1 MRSQRGFTL
10 IEVVVAFVMLA
21 LILSV
26 SFEIFSTGMART
38 GDLAD
43 RANALV
49 VAQSRL
55 AATGG
60 EDVLREGIWNG
71 QSEDHRFQWQV
82 TVRRAEEMATT
93 PGGKTPTAVYALYL
107 IDVHVT
113 WRGADS
119 REHALD
125 LSTLSTA
132 PKPAL
137 SASADSPWSSWS
149 SRWCSSRP

>member
-1 MRSQRGFTL
+1 LATRRQGGFTL

-26 SFEIFSTGMART
+26 SFEIFSRGIARA
-38 GDLAD
+38 GDLGD

-55 AATGG
+55 AATGA
-60 EDVLREGIWNG
+60 EEVLKEGVWNG
-71 QSEDHRFQWQV
+71 ESEDRRYQWQV
-82 TVRRAEEMATT
+82 TVRRAEDLATP
-93 PGGKTPTAVYALYL
+93 PGGKTPSAAYALYL
-107 IDVHVT
+107 IDVHVS

-132 PKPAL
+132 PR
-137 SASADSPWSSWS
+137 ST
-149 SRWCSSRP
+149 